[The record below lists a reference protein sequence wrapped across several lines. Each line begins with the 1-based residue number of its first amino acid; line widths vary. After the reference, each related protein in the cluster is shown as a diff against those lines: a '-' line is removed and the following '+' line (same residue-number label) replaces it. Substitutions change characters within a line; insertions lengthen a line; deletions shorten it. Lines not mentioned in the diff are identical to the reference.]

1 MDWMG
6 RNNPVD
12 GEPELAGENAD
23 DLKASV
29 HPLQPRL
36 LSTSPSGAPL
46 GIGWT
51 EGGRKMNLVLDELT
65 AASPQADS
73 ACSLENY
80 LALPDHSMDSRIAEA
95 RARLGATT
103 ILLGHH
109 YQRDEV
115 IRFADFTGDS
125 YKLSKIAAETD
136 AQYIVFCGV
145 HFMAES
151 ADVLGRDGQ
160 QVILP
165 DLNAGCSMADMA
177 EISQVE
183 ACWEALERL
192 GLTDGLIPLTYM
204 NSTAAIKAF
213 CGERGGL
220 VCTSSNAR
228 AAFVWA
234 FARGTRILFLPDQHL
249 GRNTG
254 FAMGISLD
262 EMAVW
267 DPWALQ
273 GGQSKATLAASRI
286 VLWKGHC
293 AVHQRFLPGHV
304 DTVRAKYP
312 GIQVIV
318 HPECRWEVCQK
329 ADALGSTE
337 RLIKIVEDAPT
348 GSMFAIGTEIH
359 LVNRLARRFAAEG
372 KRIITLD
379 DTGCLCTTM
388 YRISP
393 QHLAWALENLIEGR
407 VVNRIQVRANVKH
420 WARVALD
427 RMLEVG

>member
-1 MDWMG
+1 
-6 RNNPVD
+6 
-12 GEPELAGENAD
+12 
-23 DLKASV
+23 
-29 HPLQPRL
+29 
-36 LSTSPSGAPL
+36 
-46 GIGWT
+46 
-51 EGGRKMNLVLDELT
+51 MNLVLDDIT
-65 AASPQADS
+65 AASPAAGNS
-73 ACSLENY
+73 CSLENY
-80 LALPDHSMDSRIAEA
+80 LALPDHSMDARIREA
-95 RARLGATT
+95 RVKLGATT

-125 YKLSKIAAETD
+125 YKLSKIASETD
-136 AQYIVFCGV
+136 AKYIVFCGV

-151 ADVLGRDGQ
+151 ADVLAREGQ

-183 ACWEALERL
+183 ASWEAIERL
-192 GLTDGLIPLTYM
+192 GLAADTIPLTYM

-228 AAFVWA
+228 AAFEWA
-234 FARGTRILFLPDQHL
+234 YARGKPGSPTTGPRRWGGKRILFLPDQHL

-254 FAMGISLD
+254 YAMGIPTE
-262 EMAVW
+262 EMVVW

-273 GGQSKATLAASRI
+273 IGQSQGGQTKEKLTASR
-286 VLWKGHC
+286 VLLWKGHC

-304 DTVRAKYP
+304 DHVRAKYP

-337 RLIKIVEDAPT
+337 RLIKIVEEAPA
-348 GSMFAIGTEIH
+348 GAMFAVGTEIH
-359 LVNRLARRFAAEG
+359 LVNRMASLFAEQG
-372 KRIITLD
+372 KRVITLD

-388 YRISP
+388 FRITP
-393 QHLAWALENLIEGR
+393 QHLAWALENLVEGR
-407 VVNRIQVRANVKH
+407 VVNRIQVRPGVKR
-420 WARVALD
+420 WAKVALD
-427 RMLEVG
+427 RMLEIG

>member
-1 MDWMG
+1 
-6 RNNPVD
+6 
-12 GEPELAGENAD
+12 
-23 DLKASV
+23 
-29 HPLQPRL
+29 
-36 LSTSPSGAPL
+36 
-46 GIGWT
+46 
-51 EGGRKMNLVLDELT
+51 MNLVIDDQT
-65 AASPQADS
+65 AALPEAAST
-73 ACSLENY
+73 CSLENY
-80 LALPDHSMDSRIAEA
+80 LALPDHTMDARIAEA

-115 IRFADFTGDS
+115 IRFADYTGDS
-125 YKLSKIAAETD
+125 YKLSKIAAETE

-151 ADVLGRDGQ
+151 ADVLGHEGQ

-183 ACWEALERL
+183 DCWEVLTRL
-192 GLTDGLIPLTYM
+192 GFSDEIVPITYM
-204 NSTAAIKAF
+204 NSAAAIKAF

-220 VCTSSNAR
+220 VCTSSNAG
-228 AAFVWA
+228 AAFKWA
-234 FARGTRILFLPDQHL
+234 FARGKRILFLPDQHL

-254 FAMGISLD
+254 YAMDIPLD
-262 EMAVW
+262 QMTVW
-267 DPWALQ
+267 DPWGLQ
-273 GGQSKATLAASRI
+273 GGQTKQSLAQSRLL
-286 VLWKGHC
+286 LWKGHC
-293 AVHQRFLPGHV
+293 SVHQRFLPSHV
-304 DTVRAKYP
+304 DHVRAKYP

-337 RLIKIVEDAPT
+337 RLIALVEEAPAGT
-348 GSMFAIGTEIH
+348 MFAVGTEIH
-359 LVNRLARRFAAEG
+359 LVNRMARRFAAEG

-393 QHLAWALENLIEGR
+393 QHLAWALENLVEGR
-407 VVNRIQVRANVKH
+407 VVNRIAVRANVKQ

-427 RMLEVG
+427 RMLEIR